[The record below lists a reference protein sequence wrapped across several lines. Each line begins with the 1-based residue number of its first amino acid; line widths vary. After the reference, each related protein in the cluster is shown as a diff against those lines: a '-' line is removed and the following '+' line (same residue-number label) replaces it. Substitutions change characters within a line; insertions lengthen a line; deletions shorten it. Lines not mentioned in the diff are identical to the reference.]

1 MIDDTK
7 YDYVEL
13 TMPNI
18 VMRVEKRPKDY
29 TCFIDAHT
37 RPFVEALAT
46 KYPQWRFVGAAT
58 DFGVSDTDTKQ
69 FMAKQFLVQE
79 GRDHLGVIGS
89 SFIPLFVG
97 VYTVDNDRIRSS
109 RLSSTRV
116 ETKDLKKAI
125 RTVGKMFGAKT
136 LNGRLWDTHLSVEE
150 TIALTQ
156 RDRNSKFHRSYTHI
170 VDALLPH
177 IMDNYEHFITIALH
191 GGASAET
198 VHRLPRDYEEREIVN
213 RIAQRRKSKLGL
225 VVLKHGN
232 DYIVEG
238 DKGKESRRIF
248 PCDSLPTHIKRAVG
262 LLKLVEDKHF
272 IKDVGLRV
280 NDNAFYICD
289 EANNE

>member
-1 MIDDTK
+1 MIDETK

-29 TCFIDAHT
+29 TCFIGEHT

-46 KYPQWRFVGAAT
+46 KYPQWQFIGAAT
-58 DFGVSDTDTKQ
+58 DFGTSDTNTKQ
-69 FMAKQFLVQE
+69 FMAQQFLVQE

-89 SFIPLFVG
+89 SFNSQFVV

-109 RLSSTRV
+109 RQSNTRI
-116 ETKDLKKAI
+116 ETIDLTKAI
-125 RTVGKMFGAKT
+125 RTVDKMFGAKT
-136 LNGRLWDTHLSVEE
+136 LNERLWETHLSVDK
-150 TIALTQ
+150 TIDVTE
-156 RDRNSKFHRSYTHI
+156 RDRRLKFHNSYAHI

-177 IMDNYEHFITIALH
+177 IMDNYEHFATIALH
-191 GGASAET
+191 GGAPAGA
-198 VHRLPRDYEEREIVN
+198 VHRVPRDYEEREIVT
-213 RIAQRRKSKLGL
+213 RIAQRRRSRVGL

-238 DKGKESRRIF
+238 AKGKESRRIF